1 MCPSPYRTAEDRPI
15 ETSDSAAP
23 SADVELLPV
32 FVILW
37 LCSLLRVG
45 FGLETG
51 EVFGTEL
58 TLAALLIV
66 ALPIMMKSAI
76 GSLLRKTRAPR
87 DA

>member
-1 MCPSPYRTAEDRPI
+1 MCPSPYRIAEDRPI

-51 EVFGTEL
+51 EVFGTEP

-66 ALPIMMKSAI
+66 ALPIMMKGAI